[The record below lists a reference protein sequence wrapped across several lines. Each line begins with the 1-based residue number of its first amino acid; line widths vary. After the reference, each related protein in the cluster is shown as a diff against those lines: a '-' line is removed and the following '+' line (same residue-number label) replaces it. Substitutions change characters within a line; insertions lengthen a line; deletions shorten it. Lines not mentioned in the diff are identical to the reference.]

1 LGQSI
6 PAEQKIREIEEGI
19 EHEYYKV
26 ITDHEKA
33 SQILVEL
40 AKSVKEEALILL
52 PNDKSMVRLNRLGV
66 IDYAIKASQENH
78 AEVKIIC
85 PLSDVNSEIIK
96 KISDNAPNIKILNGI
111 NSPYGMYI
119 VDGQKFLRAEL
130 RVAEAEIFSEAIGFT
145 FYSNSKLSVDSFKS
159 VFELLWKERMLNEEL
174 IRADKMQQEFIN
186 IASHEIKTP
195 VQSILTYSEIIQRH
209 PERRGEMMQAI
220 CRNAVRLQRLT
231 NNILDATRIESQ
243 SLKLDIEKCNL
254 IELISGIVEDYRRQ
268 IERNN
273 RNVKLL
279 YNAPNKQ
286 LLVEADKVRLTQVL
300 SNLLTNAVK
309 FTEKGTISITI
320 SEEKEDNK
328 GVVSIKDTGTGIDPE
343 IFPRLFTKFATK
355 SFEGTG
361 LGLFI
366 SKSIVQAH
374 SGRMWAKNN
383 ADGRGATFDFTLP
396 ITDQIK

>member
-1 LGQSI
+1 
-6 PAEQKIREIEEGI
+6 
-19 EHEYYKV
+19 
-26 ITDHEKA
+26 
-33 SQILVEL
+33 
-40 AKSVKEEALILL
+40 
-52 PNDKSMVRLNRLGV
+52 MVRLNRLGV

-383 ADGRGATFDFTLP
+383 EDGIGATFDFTLP
-396 ITDQIK
+396 ITDKIK